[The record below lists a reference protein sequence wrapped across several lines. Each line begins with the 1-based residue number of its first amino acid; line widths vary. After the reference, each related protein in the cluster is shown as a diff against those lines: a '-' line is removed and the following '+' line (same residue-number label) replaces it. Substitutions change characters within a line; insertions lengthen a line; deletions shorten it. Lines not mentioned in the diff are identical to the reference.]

1 MNELELQ
8 RVYNYSSYPRVS
20 KRFSDKVFVS
30 FDDGER
36 SGSHWTGVLK
46 ISHSTLVRLL
56 DNPVIFYLNNDPN
69 QSYII
74 IIKYKRLIL
83 KLCGTFCLY
92 FFLIERM
99 NYYVDFLKMS
109 FGYLIIY
116 ADKSIWQQLQYF

>member
-1 MNELELQ
+1 MKIELLKFKLNKNDNTCSKRFYEKILSENDVMNELELQ

-20 KRFSDKVFVS
+20 KRFSDKIFVN

-56 DNPVIFYLNNDPN
+56 DNPVIFYLDNDPN

-83 KLCGTFCLY
+83 NYAEHFVYTF
-92 FFLIERM
+92 F
-99 NYYVDFLKMS
+99 
-109 FGYLIIY
+109 
-116 ADKSIWQQLQYF
+116 